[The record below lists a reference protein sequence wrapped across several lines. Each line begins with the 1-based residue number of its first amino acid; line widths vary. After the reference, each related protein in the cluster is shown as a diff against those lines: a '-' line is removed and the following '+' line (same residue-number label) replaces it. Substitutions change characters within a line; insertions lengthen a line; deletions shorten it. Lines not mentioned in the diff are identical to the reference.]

1 MSVKIRMSR
10 HGAKKRPFYHIVA
23 ASSRDARDGKYLEK
37 LGTYNPM
44 LEKDNPERVKL
55 NEERIKYWLSV
66 GAIASD
72 RVARFLGE
80 AKLIEMPKWGES
92 PLKSAPKKKAQ
103 DRAKQNAEKA
113 AKAAAAE
120 TSAA

>member
-1 MSVKIRMSR
+1 MSVKLRMSR

-37 LGTYNPM
+37 VGTYNPM
-44 LEKDNPERVKL
+44 LEKSNPERVKL

-66 GAIASD
+66 GAVASD

-80 AKLIEMPKWGES
+80 AKLIEMPKWNET
-92 PLKSAPKKKAQ
+92 PNKSAPKKKAQ
-103 DRAKQNAEKA
+103 ARAAEA
-113 AKAAAAE
+113 AKAAAE
-120 TSAA
+120 TPAA

>member
-44 LEKDNPERVKL
+44 LAKDNPERVKL

-80 AKLIEMPKWGES
+80 AKLIEMPKWNES

-103 DRAKQNAEKA
+103 ERAKEAAEKA
-113 AKAAAAE
+113 AKAAAE